1 MWVVKI
7 GGSMTRDPRLPHWLQ
22 MLATLGGGRV
32 TVVPGGGAFA
42 DAARQA
48 QAHWGVDDVAGHNMA
63 VLAMAQVAQLLHAL
77 EPRLPLV
84 QHDAEIREAL
94 HAGRPALWLPLPLLR
109 SEPDEITSWDVT
121 SDSLA
126 LWLARRL
133 NAERLVVVKACEVD
147 PALGLADLSARGVL
161 DRRFAP
167 WATEASFPI
176 EVLGATEVDR
186 VRERLVGG
194 AALAGPGWSGVVG
207 AGGTVLATRR
217 RAGKVRR
224 SEAAEAEPESD
235 RTLAV
240 GPRRH

>member
-48 QAHWGVDDVAGHNMA
+48 QAHWGVDDLAGHNMA

-94 HAGRPALWLPLPLLR
+94 HAGRPAPWLPLPLR
-109 SEPDEITSWDVT
+109 RTEPDEITSWDVT

-147 PALGLADLSARGVL
+147 PAQSLAELGASGVL
-161 DRRFAP
+161 DRRFAT
-167 WATEASFPI
+167 WATDASFPI

-194 AALAGPGWSGVVG
+194 AALAGPAWPDLG
-207 AGGTVLATRR
+207 ADTPTPATRR
-217 RAGKVRR
+217 RAGKQRR
-224 SEAAEAEPESD
+224 SEPVVGADE
-235 RTLAV
+235 TLAA

>member
-7 GGSMTRDPRLPHWLQ
+7 GGSMARDPRLPHWLQ

-32 TVVPGGGAFA
+32 TVVPGGGKFA
-42 DAARQA
+42 DEARQT

-77 EPRLPLV
+77 EPRLLLV

-109 SEPDEITSWDVT
+109 TQPDEITNWDVT

-133 NAERLVVVKACEVD
+133 HAERLVVVKACEVD
-147 PALGLADLSARGVL
+147 PALGLAELGARGVL
-161 DRRFAP
+161 DRRFAE
-167 WATEASFPI
+167 WATDASFPI
-176 EVLGATEVDR
+176 EVLGATEGDR

-194 AALAGPGWSGVVG
+194 ATLAGPAWTGLASG
-207 AGGTVLATRR
+207 APAQAPRR
-217 RAGKVRR
+217 RAGKLRR
-224 SEAAEAEPESD
+224 SEVAVDADE
-235 RTLAV
+235 TLAA

>member
-48 QAHWGVDDVAGHNMA
+48 QAHWGVDDLAGHNMA
-63 VLAMAQVAQLLHAL
+63 VLAMAQVAHLLHAL

-94 HAGRPALWLPLPLLR
+94 HAGRPALWLPLPLR
-109 SEPDEITSWDVT
+109 RTQPDEITSWEVT

-147 PALGLADLSARGVL
+147 PGLGLAELGASGVL
-161 DRRFAP
+161 DRRFAT
-167 WATEASFPI
+167 WATDASFPI

-194 AALAGPGWSGVVG
+194 AALAGPAWPGLG
-207 AGGTVLATRR
+207 AATPAPAPRR
-217 RAGKVRR
+217 RAKQRR
-224 SEAAEAEPESD
+224 PEPLVEADE
-235 RTLAV
+235 TLAA